1 MHIPIAVDMDVTR
14 RWILGT
20 APIMVT
26 AGCLGGEGP
35 EAETYGDWFRNSN
48 NYQGTQD
55 LTDAS
60 QVTIGV
66 GVGGGRA
73 YGPAAA
79 RITVGTTVRWEW
91 TGKGGQHNVLD
102 TDGAFESVLTAEEG
116 TRLRRLSTNQV
127 RIDTIGHHISWPG
140 WSGRC
145 RSSSESYILVSK

>member
-1 MHIPIAVDMDVTR
+1 MDVTR

-91 TGKGGQHNVLD
+91 TGRGGQHNVLD

-116 TRLRRLSTNQV
+116 HTFRTVIDQPGVYRYYCTPHQPAGMVGALQV
-127 RIDTIGHHISWPG
+127 V
-140 WSGRC
+140 
-145 RSSSESYILVSK
+145 E

>member
-1 MHIPIAVDMDVTR
+1 MDATR

-20 APIMVT
+20 APILMT

-35 EAETYGDWFRNSN
+35 EAETYGNWFRNSN

-79 RITVGTTVRWEW
+79 QITVGTTVQWEW

-102 TDGAFESVLTAEEG
+102 EDRVFESVLTAEAG
-116 TRLRRLSTNQV
+116 HTFTTVIDQPGVYRYYCTPHQPTGMVGALQV
-127 RIDTIGHHISWPG
+127 V
-140 WSGRC
+140 
-145 RSSSESYILVSK
+145 E

>member
-1 MHIPIAVDMDVTR
+1 VDHRDSADDGDSRVSR
-14 RWILGT
+14 RRE
-20 APIMVT
+20 PRS
-26 AGCLGGEGP
+26 
-35 EAETYGDWFRNSN
+35 GDIRRLVQNSN

-79 RITVGTTVRWEW
+79 RVTVGTTVRWEW

-102 TDGAFESVLTAEEG
+102 EDGTFESVLTAEAG
-116 TRLRRLSTNQV
+116 HTFTTV
-127 RIDTIGHHISWPG
+127 IDQPG
-140 WSGRC
+140 VYRYYCTPHQPVGMVGALHVV
-145 RSSSESYILVSK
+145 E